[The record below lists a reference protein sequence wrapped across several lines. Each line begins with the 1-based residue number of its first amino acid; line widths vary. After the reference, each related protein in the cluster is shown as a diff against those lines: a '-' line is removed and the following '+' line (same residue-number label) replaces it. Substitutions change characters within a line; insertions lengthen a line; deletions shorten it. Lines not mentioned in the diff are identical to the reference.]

1 MGKFVNLKEN
11 KIYAIVEYENS
22 KVKIFR
28 ANGKVL
34 SKKKIKEILNE
45 SFEISTSYSFKIE
58 KYYLKIYT
66 SSETFEKLNEDFF
79 NKDFIFEVSDN
90 NNKKKYLKASTL
102 ISKSQTFYVGT
113 EKTGYFSI
121 ILIINDEIITPFD
134 YFKNNNLKME
144 GNFFIIEKEKEEDEE
159 EKKTLNSK
167 NFLELKKENEFIFKK

>member
-90 NNKKKYLKASTL
+90 NNKKN
-102 ISKSQTFYVGT
+102 I
-113 EKTGYFSI
+113 
-121 ILIINDEIITPFD
+121 
-134 YFKNNNLKME
+134 
-144 GNFFIIEKEKEEDEE
+144 
-159 EKKTLNSK
+159 
-167 NFLELKKENEFIFKK
+167 